1 MPFTPNPFEDPM
13 SFLLIALIAL
23 FPFGGGAYYRSRS
36 IYSSPRLRRK
46 VLSWI
51 PLIAHIP

>member
-13 SFLLIALIAL
+13 GFLLIGLIAL

-36 IYSSPRLRRK
+36 IYRRG
-46 VLSWI
+46 VGGRSY
-51 PLIAHIP
+51 HGYH